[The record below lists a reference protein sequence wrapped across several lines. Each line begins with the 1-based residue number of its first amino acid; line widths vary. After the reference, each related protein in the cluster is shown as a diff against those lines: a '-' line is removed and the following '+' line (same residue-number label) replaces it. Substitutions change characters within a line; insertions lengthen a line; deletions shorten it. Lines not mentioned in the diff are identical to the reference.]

1 MQTSR
6 AGEIRVAGVLDASWS
21 AWFEGLVVTSDSQLG
36 QTVIAGPV
44 ADQAALHGVLTKV
57 RDMGRRCLRCSALGR
72 TDATSRLSG
81 PSPGDQ
87 WPGPTMPG
95 SQLS

>member
-1 MQTSR
+1 MQTSAR
-6 AGEIRVAGVLDASWS
+6 REIRVAGVLDASWS

-57 RDMGRRCLRCSALGR
+57 RDMGLTLLAVQRV
-72 TDATSRLSG
+72 G
-81 PSPGDQ
+81 PD
-87 WPGPTMPG
+87 
-95 SQLS
+95 

>member
-1 MQTSR
+1 VQTSAR
-6 AGEIRVAGVLDASWS
+6 YEIRVAGVLDASWS

-57 RDMGRRCLRCSALGR
+57 RDMGLTLLAVHRV
-72 TDATSRLSG
+72 G
-81 PSPGDQ
+81 PD
-87 WPGPTMPG
+87 
-95 SQLS
+95 

>member
-1 MQTSR
+1 MQTSAR
-6 AGEIRVAGVLDASWS
+6 YEIRVAGVLDASWS

-57 RDMGRRCLRCSALGR
+57 RDMGLTLLAVQRV
-72 TDATSRLSG
+72 G
-81 PSPGDQ
+81 PD
-87 WPGPTMPG
+87 
-95 SQLS
+95 

>member
-1 MQTSR
+1 MQTSAR
-6 AGEIRVAGVLDASWS
+6 YEIRVAGVLDASWS

-57 RDMGRRCLRCSALGR
+57 RDMGLTLLAVHRV
-72 TDATSRLSG
+72 G
-81 PSPGDQ
+81 PD
-87 WPGPTMPG
+87 
-95 SQLS
+95 